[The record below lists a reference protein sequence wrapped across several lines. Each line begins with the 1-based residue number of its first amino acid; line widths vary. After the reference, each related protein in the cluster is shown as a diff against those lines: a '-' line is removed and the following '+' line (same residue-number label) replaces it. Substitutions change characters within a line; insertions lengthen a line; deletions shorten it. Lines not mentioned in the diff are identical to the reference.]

1 MSRWPKYDLISD
13 KEDMK
18 VRLYLNSNSAI
29 LYYTILA
36 KYLPSLCLSFLT
48 YNMGILGS
56 TSVHLIT
63 PLCIS

>member
-36 KYLPSLCLSFLT
+36 KYLPSLCPSFLT
-48 YNMGILGS
+48 YKTKKMILP
-56 TSVHLIT
+56 TVKVKIN
-63 PLCIS
+63 